1 MIKTDSHEIT
11 TSTSESIGAHGIKDT
26 NQGRKKQTNKETV
39 SCFDPC
45 SVQNVVNKVGTF
57 EIFSCEKEKKGDKT
71 KTNNK
76 QQNTKYAVDI
86 CTNGWLQFISH
97 YLYELSIFQLKI
109 YL

>member
-1 MIKTDSHEIT
+1 MKSPHQLLNQLVLMVATIQIKVE
-11 TSTSESIGAHGIKDT
+11 
-26 NQGRKKQTNKETV
+26 KKKTNKETV

-76 QQNTKYAVDI
+76 QQNTKYAVDF
-86 CTNGWLQFISH
+86 CTIGWLQFISH
-97 YLYELSIFQLKI
+97 YLHELSIFQLKI